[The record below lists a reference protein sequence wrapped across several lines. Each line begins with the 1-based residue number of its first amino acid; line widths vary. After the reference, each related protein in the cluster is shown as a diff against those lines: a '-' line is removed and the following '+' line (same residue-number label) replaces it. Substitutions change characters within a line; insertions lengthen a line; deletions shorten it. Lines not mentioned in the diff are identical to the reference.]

1 MQVLPKYVLLYRC
14 FISNRLLICILSDY
28 KMNSLHLFQM
38 QFNLFLI
45 SMPCDNSRINN
56 QIAISPH
63 MAYYIPAPLTQE
75 MCPKGRHFYTE
86 KGEFDIEKTK
96 AF

>member
-1 MQVLPKYVLLYRC
+1 
-14 FISNRLLICILSDY
+14 
-28 KMNSLHLFQM
+28 
-38 QFNLFLI
+38 
-45 SMPCDNSRINN
+45 
-56 QIAISPH
+56 

-96 AF
+96 AFRGTTYLGLREKNLLLLKEKNKSALDFLMIGKKDL